1 MDIEEIT
8 ITMTFVENIN
18 ILGNYCGKRDIEEL
32 TTENLQR
39 EYHVAQADVMV
50 LFGGLIK
57 EIERMDC
64 I

>member
-1 MDIEEIT
+1 MT
-8 ITMTFVENIN
+8 IAENIN
-18 ILGNYCGKRDIEEL
+18 ILGNYCGKRDIAEL

-50 LFGGLIK
+50 LFGGSIK